1 MRLAWWTSSQVAG
14 LFGER
19 DNLPPSKW
27 ELTELPDRSESTRN
41 RPNGLAFQ
49 TQWTEA
55 VMSATVPVTVE
66 LLGPVRAWRSG
77 VEVDLGTARRRAV
90 FALLALRAGQAVS
103 KDELID
109 GVWGDSP
116 PATAGAGLYTYVS
129 GLRRALEPERA
140 RRSTG
145 VVLTS
150 AGSGYCLRVPVDG
163 VDVHRF
169 ERHRERARELGDRD
183 PALALAELDQAH
195 ALWRGEALS
204 GVPGPFA
211 ESQRSRLHELRL
223 ATAERR
229 AELALVVGR
238 HGDVIADLAALTRE
252 HPVREGLRAL
262 LMTALQRAGR
272 QAEALEVYHDARR
285 VLVEELGIEP
295 GAALRQAHRIVLED
309 KADDVPAPRRVGVS
323 PTIQPALFVGR
334 DEESDVLREA
344 VSRLAARRGG
354 AVWVDGEPGIGKSA
368 LLATGLSRA
377 VEAGCRVAWAAG
389 DEFGPRSPLRVLLD
403 CLDVTESSRDP
414 RRAALAQA
422 LRGPVDALGDP
433 VPMVIE
439 RLLGLVDELC
449 AEAPLIIV
457 VDDVQWVDEAGVL
470 LWHRL
475 LRNVRQWPLLLVAAG
490 RPVPRRADVEQVR
503 RTVVGSGGR
512 VLELR
517 PLSDESVT
525 AMLTG
530 LVGAPPG
537 RSLRAL
543 VGLATGNPLYTKD
556 LVDVMLREGT
566 IQVVDGL
573 AEATPCADQEMP
585 RALVSVMARRLGF
598 LSPATTDV
606 LRSAALLGD
615 EFALGDAA
623 TALGRT
629 SSDLVAAVE
638 EATAAGVLDDGG
650 PKLAFR
656 HPLIRQVLHLSVP
669 AGVRAALHRQAAGA
683 LAEAGAPAELVVGQ
697 LAAAPGTVDEW
708 AADWLTEHAAA
719 LVRRAPDPTV
729 GLLRAVLAESTVDAE
744 HRERLAA
751 LLARSMFW
759 LGRPPQSAARYVLA
773 RTRNQDRAAGMR
785 WILAHTRYRDGQVA
799 EAVDALRAAVEDDVT
814 PPLWRARLES
824 LLAVVQRDGL
834 NDVAA
839 AEATARRALRR
850 GEDLRDDF
858 AAAHALQGLWQV
870 STVRRDHFEAL
881 EHVDRA
887 LALAAGSP
895 DFSTLTLG
903 LLENKAFTLQS
914 LDRLDEADDVL
925 HEARELASSGP
936 HITTAVQDYW
946 RGRWDRASAEADV
959 LRDDPGSTA
968 YGLRE
973 RGPVLLVRGV
983 AALIAA
989 RRGRTRLAEDH
1000 LRAAA
1005 EQPLA
1010 VPADRENGDFLMAAR
1025 AVLAERAGRPD
1036 EAFAAVEPLLTSM
1049 PGHMVLRH
1057 QWLPD
1062 VARLAVRTGRSDLA
1076 ERALAGCVEEASM
1089 ERVPGRAHAAEARCR
1104 GLVRGDPGPVLE
1116 AVARYRAAGRPVELS
1131 EALEDA
1137 AVLLVARG
1145 DRAEG
1150 EAAFREAL
1158 AGYGGLGA
1166 VHDVQRARDR
1176 MSSGP
1181 EGADER
1187 WIAG

>member
-1 MRLAWWTSSQVAG
+1 MT
-14 LFGER
+14 
-19 DNLPPSKW
+19 
-27 ELTELPDRSESTRN
+27 
-41 RPNGLAFQ
+41 
-49 TQWTEA
+49 
-55 VMSATVPVTVE
+55 ATVPVTVE
-66 LLGPVRAWRSG
+66 LLGPVRAWRG
-77 VEVDLGTARRRAV
+77 GAEVDLGTARRRAV

-116 PATAGAGLYTYVS
+116 PATAGAGLHTYVS
-129 GLRRALEPERA
+129 GLRRALEPGRA
-140 RRSTG
+140 KRSSG

-169 ERHRERARELGDRD
+169 ERHRERARELADRD
-183 PALALAELDQAH
+183 PSLALAELDQAH
-195 ALWRGEALS
+195 ALWRGDALS

-211 ESQRSRLHELRL
+211 ESQRSRLRELRL

-309 KADDVPAPRRVGVS
+309 KADDVPAPRRVGAS
-323 PTIQPALFVGR
+323 PTVEPALFVGR
-334 DEESDVLREA
+334 DEESDLLRGA
-344 VSRLAARRGG
+344 VSDVAAGRGG
-354 AVWVDGEPGIGKSA
+354 AVWVEGEPGIGKSA

-389 DEFGPRSPLRVLLD
+389 DEFGPRTPLRVLLD
-403 CLDVTESSRDP
+403 CLDVTESSGDP
-414 RRAALAQA
+414 RRAALARA
-422 LRGPVDALGDP
+422 LRGPVDSFGDP
-433 VPMVIE
+433 VPVVIE
-439 RLLGLVDELC
+439 RLLVLVDELC
-449 AEAPLIIV
+449 AEAPMVIV
-457 VDDVQWVDEAGVL
+457 VDDVQWVDEASVL
-470 LWHRL
+470 MWHRL
-475 LRNVRQWPLLLVAAG
+475 LRVVHQRALLLVAAG

-512 VLELR
+512 IVELR
-517 PLSDESVT
+517 PLSDDSVT

-530 LVGAPPG
+530 LVGAPPA

-543 VGLATGNPLYTKD
+543 VGLATGNPLYTRD
-556 LVDVMLREGT
+556 LIDVLLREGAVR
-566 IQVVDGL
+566 VVDGL
-573 AEATPCADQEMP
+573 AEATSCADPEMP
-585 RALVSVMARRLGF
+585 RSLVSVMGRRLGF

-623 TALGRT
+623 TALRRT

-656 HPLIRQVLHLSVP
+656 HPLIRQALYLSVP

-697 LAAAPGTVDEW
+697 LAAAPGAVDEW
-708 AADWLTEHAAA
+708 AADWLAEHAAA
-719 LVRRAPDPTV
+719 LARRSPDPTV

-751 LLARSMFW
+751 LLASLMFW
-759 LGRPPQSAARYVLA
+759 LGRPPQAAARYVLA
-773 RTRNQDRAAGMR
+773 RTRDPDRAAGMR
-785 WILAHTRYRDGQVA
+785 WILAYTRYRDGQVT
-799 EAVDALRAAVEDDVT
+799 EAVDALRTAVEDEVT

-834 NDVAA
+834 NDVVA
-839 AEATARRALRR
+839 AEETAHRALRR
-850 GEDLRDDF
+850 GEELHDDF
-858 AAAHALQGLWQV
+858 ATAHALQGLWQV
-870 STVRRDHFEAL
+870 STVRRDHGQAL
-881 EHVDRA
+881 ERVDRA
-887 LALAAGSP
+887 LHVADGGP
-895 DFSTLTLG
+895 DFSTLRLG
-903 LLENKAFTLQS
+903 LLDNKAFTLQS

-925 HEARELASSGP
+925 RAARELARSGGAGP

-946 RGRWDRASAEADV
+946 RGRWDRALAEADV
-959 LRDDPGSTA
+959 LREDPGSTA

-989 RRGRTRLAEDH
+989 RRGRTRLAEEH

-1005 EQPLA
+1005 EQPPA
-1010 VPADRENGDFLMAAR
+1010 VPADRENGDFLLVAR

-1036 EAFAAVEPLLTSM
+1036 EAFAIVDPLVTAM

-1062 VARLAVRTGRSDLA
+1062 VARLAVRTGRRDVA
-1076 ERALAGCVEEASM
+1076 ERALAGCVEEAAW
-1089 ERVPGRAHAAEARCR
+1089 ERVPGRAFAAEARCR
-1104 GLVRGDPGPVLE
+1104 GLVEGDPAPVLD
-1116 AVARYRAAGRPVELS
+1116 AVARYRAVGRPVELA

-1137 AVLLVARG
+1137 AVLLAARG
-1145 DRAEG
+1145 DRAG
-1150 EAAFREAL
+1150 GDAALREAL

-1166 VHDVQRARDR
+1166 VHDVQRAQERMRDPLGGG
-1176 MSSGP
+1176 S
-1181 EGADER
+1181 DER

>member
-1 MRLAWWTSSQVAG
+1 MTS
-14 LFGER
+14 
-19 DNLPPSKW
+19 
-27 ELTELPDRSESTRN
+27 T
-41 RPNGLAFQ
+41 
-49 TQWTEA
+49 
-55 VMSATVPVTVE
+55 TVPVTVE
-66 LLGPVRAWRSG
+66 LLGPVRAWRGG

-116 PATAGAGLYTYVS
+116 PATAGAGLHTYVS
-129 GLRRALEPERA
+129 GLRRALEPGRA
-140 RRSTG
+140 KRSTG

-169 ERHRERARELGDRD
+169 ERHRERARELGDRE

-211 ESQRSRLHELRL
+211 ESQRSRLRELRL

-238 HGDVIADLAALTRE
+238 YGDVIADLAALTRE

-309 KADDVPAPRRVGVS
+309 KADDVPAPRRVGAS
-323 PTIQPALFVGR
+323 PTVRPALFVGR
-334 DEESDVLREA
+334 DEEADVLRAALTGLEA
-344 VSRLAARRGG
+344 GRGG
-354 AVWVDGEPGIGKSA
+354 AVWVEGEPGIGKSA
-368 LLATGLSRA
+368 LLATGLARA

-389 DEFGPRSPLRVLLD
+389 DEFGPRTPLRVLLD
-403 CLDVTESSRDP
+403 GLDVTESSADP
-414 RRAALAQA
+414 RRAALAQE
-422 LRGPVDALGDP
+422 LRGPADSSGDP
-433 VPMVIE
+433 VPMAIE
-439 RLLGLVDELC
+439 RLLGLVGELC

-475 LRNVRQWPLLLVAAG
+475 LRVVHQWPLLLVAAG

-517 PLSDESVT
+517 PLSEESVT

-556 LVDVMLREGT
+556 LVDVMLREDA
-566 IQVVDGL
+566 IHVVDGL
-573 AEATPCADQEMP
+573 AEAAPCADHEIP
-585 RALVSVMARRLGF
+585 RALVSVMNRRLGF

-638 EATAAGVLDDGG
+638 EATAAGVLDDAG

-656 HPLIRQVLHLSVP
+656 HPLIRQALYLSVP

-683 LAEAGAPAELVVGQ
+683 LAAAGAPVELVLAQ
-697 LAAAPGTVDEW
+697 LAAAPGAVDEW
-708 AADWLTEHAAA
+708 AADWLVEHAAA
-719 LVRRAPDPTV
+719 LVRRAPDPAV

-744 HRERLAA
+744 HRERMAA
-751 LLARSMFW
+751 LLARLMFW
-759 LGRPPQSAARYVLA
+759 LGRPPQAAARYVLA
-773 RTRNQDRAAGMR
+773 RTRDQGRAAGMR
-785 WILAHTRYRDGQVA
+785 WILAYTRYRDGQVT
-799 EAVDALRAAVEDDVT
+799 EAVEALRAAVEDDVT
-814 PPLWRARLES
+814 PPLWRARLEA

-834 NDVAA
+834 NDIVAA
-839 AEATARRALRR
+839 DATARRALLRA
-850 GEDLRDDF
+850 EDLHDDF

-870 STVRRDHFEAL
+870 STVRRDHVEAL
-881 EHVDRA
+881 ERVDRA
-887 LALAAGSP
+887 LDLAVDGP
-895 DFSTLTLG
+895 DFSTLRLG
-903 LLENKAFTLQS
+903 LLDNKAFTLQS
-914 LDRLDEADDVL
+914 LDRLDEAEDVL
-925 HEARELASSGP
+925 RAARGLARSGGIGP

-946 RGRWDRASAEADV
+946 RGRWNRASSEADV
-959 LRDDPGSTA
+959 LRDDPSSTA

-989 RRGRTRLAEDH
+989 RRGRTRLAEEH

-1005 EQPLA
+1005 EQPST
-1010 VPADRENGDFLMAAR
+1010 VPADRENSDFLMIAR
-1025 AVLAERAGRPD
+1025 AVLAEQAGRPD
-1036 EAFAAVEPLLTSM
+1036 EALAALEPLLTPI

-1062 VARLAVRTGRSDLA
+1062 VARLALRTGRPDVA
-1076 ERALAGCVEEASM
+1076 ERALAGCVEEAAA
-1089 ERVPGRAHAAEARCR
+1089 ERIPGRASAAEARCR
-1104 GLVRGDPGPVLE
+1104 GLVQGDPEPVLA
-1116 AVARYRAAGRPVELS
+1116 AVARYRAVGRPVELA

-1145 DRAEG
+1145 DRAG
-1150 EAAFREAL
+1150 GDTAFREAL

-1166 VHDVQRARDR
+1166 VHDVQRAQDR
-1176 MSSGP
+1176 MRGP
-1181 EGADER
+1181 EGSDER